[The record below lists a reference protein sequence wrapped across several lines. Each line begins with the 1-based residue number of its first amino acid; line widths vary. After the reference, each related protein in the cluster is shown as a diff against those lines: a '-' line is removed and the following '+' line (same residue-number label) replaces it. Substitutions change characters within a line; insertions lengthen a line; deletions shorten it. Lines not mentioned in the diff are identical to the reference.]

1 MGKKIDNINTIVTIG
16 STFMGIITAIDD
28 LLEKRRDKK
37 EENDKDK
44 KIKEL
49 EEKLKNAKP

>member
-1 MGKKIDNINTIVTIG
+1 MGKKIDSINTIVTIG